1 MNIMNELKELEI
13 EIEKLL
19 LINDQKIIDDQ
30 IMKMEIIVNK
40 RPQLHIL
47 TSVKSL
53 QKYIELQKR
62 KDLFEGDEV
71 MLLKHVTR
79 KLCQKCI
86 NYIRNKRDFYWKNI
100 SKELNK
106 RIENLILEKFNFLE
120 QLFEQRK
127 IIHTT

>member
-1 MNIMNELKELEI
+1 MNIMNEIKELEI

-71 MLLKHVTR
+71 MLLKHVTMGNCVR
-79 KLCQKCI
+79 SVLITLGTKETSI
-86 NYIRNKRDFYWKNI
+86 GRISVKN
-100 SKELNK
+100 
-106 RIENLILEKFNFLE
+106 
-120 QLFEQRK
+120 
-127 IIHTT
+127 